1 MTDQRTLAH
10 INLYAV
16 LGALENLCELDGEA
30 KALLAG
36 KKPISIG
43 ISVKG
48 GPSGTLTFKNQKCRL
63 DDGCRP
69 DCTVKLPFSS
79 CEKFNGLFDG
89 TTTPIPSKG
98 FLQIGFLLKVF
109 VPLTDILSK
118 YLRPEPAD
126 MEDAEFFKIS
136 TILTMYVAAVAI
148 AQIGNQDEIGRFSA
162 SQMMDG
168 DIQMGVK
175 GGPYATI
182 RVRNNR
188 LVVIKKKPDNPRALM
203 EFASLELAAKLF
215 SGEVNAL
222 ACIGNGEIVM
232 GGMLSIIDNVNR
244 ILDRV
249 ALYLA

>member
-1 MTDQRTLAH
+1 MRLKIFASWTAK
-10 INLYAV
+10 
-16 LGALENLCELDGEA
+16 

-43 ISVKG
+43 ITVKG

-69 DCTVKLPFSS
+69 DCTVKLPFAS

-118 YLRPEPAD
+118 YLRPEPGAMD
-126 MEDAEFFKIS
+126 DPDFFRIS

-203 EFASLELAAKLF
+203 EFASLELASKLF
-215 SGEVNAL
+215 NNEVNSL
-222 ACIGNGEIVM
+222 ACIGSGEIVM